1 MADEVDA
8 IFKRLRRLAGEAGP
22 PGIEESTSY
31 GNPALNV
38 GGKTFVSVKNNETVL
53 LSLAVDDKEH
63 LIEMGPAIY
72 HQTDHYVGWPS
83 LPVRIAAIGDDELKE
98 RLIGAWLFRA
108 PKKLAATFRC

>member
-31 GNPALNV
+31 GTPAL
-38 GGKTFVSVKNNETVL
+38 NNETVL

>member
-108 PKKLAATFRC
+108 PKTLAATFRC